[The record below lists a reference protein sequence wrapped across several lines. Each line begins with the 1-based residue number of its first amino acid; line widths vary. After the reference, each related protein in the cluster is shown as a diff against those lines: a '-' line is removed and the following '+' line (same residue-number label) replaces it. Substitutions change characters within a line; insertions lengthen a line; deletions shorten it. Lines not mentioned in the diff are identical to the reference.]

1 MRSSLNEEWLKAKN
15 AGDRQAAAAL
25 DAQKRVLDE
34 AIERQLPPGV
44 FNQWKE
50 ANASRAAMG
59 QRFDTGPQAAIFET
73 RNGVPVVQGGEVA
86 SMFWGNRPGLAED
99 VVSFRQLIDDNPR
112 LLGDFRSMV
121 TTEGASTQ
129 TAGGNLSNKFV
140 KWVEQ
145 RLPGLQQAFEPDQVR
160 TLRRLAA
167 DIKRGDVANAAGAAR
182 GSPTYMNAVNATKLG
197 LLDSN
202 VIDVLA
208 NRLPFGGLGLSA
220 LRGYGQ
226 GRVSEDLAALLVN
239 PQAAA
244 DALARLQQS
253 QSGVLGVLGD
263 PFLSQLAVRGAPV
276 LAADR

>member
-1 MRSSLNEEWLKAKN
+1 LLK
-15 AGDRQAAAAL
+15 
-25 DAQKRVLDE
+25 
-34 AIERQLPPGV
+34 
-44 FNQWKE
+44 
-50 ANASRAAMG
+50 
-59 QRFDTGPQAAIFET
+59 
-73 RNGVPVVQGGEVA
+73 GGEVA
-86 SMFWGNRPGLAED
+86 AKFWGNRPGIADDVKSLRRLIED
-99 VVSFRQLIDDNPR
+99 EPK
-112 LLGDFRSMV
+112 LLGQFRELI

-140 KWVEQ
+140 KWVDQ

-167 DIKRGDVANAAGAAR
+167 DIKRNDVANAAGAAR

-202 VIDVLA
+202 VIDVFA

-226 GRVSEDLAALLVN
+226 SRVSEDLAALLVN

-244 DALARLQQS
+244 DALARMQQS